1 MEIIQTEIV
10 HFYIL
15 CNLVR
20 ELRSHL
26 PLFFVPMI
34 EIELELLSA
43 TDNIDNS
50 EMVSFL
56 YFNIL
61 LVEVLRKNE
70 SNATFDQKVEASKE
84 ISFNCNEFVGFV
96 KSWLKQWANPSYE
109 LE

>member
-1 MEIIQTEIV
+1 MEILQTEIV

-26 PLFFVPMI
+26 PLFFVPLI
-34 EIELELLSA
+34 EIELELLGA

-56 YFNIL
+56 YLNIL
-61 LVEVLRKNE
+61 LVEILRKNE

-84 ISFNCNEFVGFV
+84 ISFNCNEFVGLV
-96 KSWLKQWANPSYE
+96 KSWLK
-109 LE
+109 

>member
-1 MEIIQTEIV
+1 
-10 HFYIL
+10 
-15 CNLVR
+15 
-20 ELRSHL
+20 
-26 PLFFVPMI
+26 MI

-84 ISFNCNEFVGFV
+84 ISFNCNEFVCFV

-109 LE
+109 LK